1 MRQPPHA
8 MDETLDLVA
17 QFREQ
22 LAPFIDSL
30 PPTPA
35 KELVEHLHAE
45 TASLIDQ
52 VRTAYP
58 DAIVALEQQEKA
70 AEDMLVEAKRHL
82 AEAEQ
87 RLANVPPP
95 EQIRKSFMPP
105 PADLPAGL
113 GLSLDAEMR
122 QRYAPP
128 VAPPIVDP
136 EQPAAWQ
143 DWSLS

>member
-1 MRQPPHA
+1 MRQPPHDMNA
-8 MDETLDLVA
+8 TLDLVSKL
-17 QFREQ
+17 REQ
-22 LAPFIDSL
+22 ILPILAGL

-35 KELVEHLHAE
+35 KQLAESLHSQSGALVEQIRE
-45 TASLIDQ
+45 
-52 VRTAYP
+52 AYP
-58 DAIVALEQQEKA
+58 VA
-70 AEDMLVEAKRHL
+70 VEAIERQEATNREKIERAKENL
-82 AEAEQ
+82 ATAEQ